1 MLLWSDRSYTRFVH
15 PAKARWIAAN
25 IAKLIEGRVIDTMID
40 NQIDEV
46 MIFRDEVSGEV
57 VEAAG
62 LVALGG
68 FPTLPRAGRG
78 PNRPERKRI
87 MLV

>member
-1 MLLWSDRSYTRFVH
+1 MDRRQYRQADRGSNDRTR
-15 PAKARWIAAN
+15 W
-25 IAKLIEGRVIDTMID
+25 ID

>member
-1 MLLWSDRSYTRFVH
+1 
-15 PAKARWIAAN
+15 
-25 IAKLIEGRVIDTMID
+25 MID
-40 NQIDEV
+40 HQIDEE
-46 MIFRDEVSGEV
+46 MIFKVEVSDEA